1 MTLMENLAKL
11 QKLIDLAQQNNTIAP
26 HHYKEK
32 NIKRGLRNSDGTG
45 VAVGFTQIGDVKGY
59 DLVDGKVL
67 PTEGQLYYRGISVEQ
82 LVSGLENEK
91 RFGFEESTYLLL
103 FGKLPNVEELEDF
116 KALLDE
122 YRVLPPQFTENMI
135 LKIPS
140 RSVMNKLQRSILVLY
155 SHDDNPDDT
164 SIDNVLLQSIQLIA
178 RIPTIIAY
186 GYQSMA
192 HNFQGKSLYIHQP
205 LKGKSTAEN
214 VLHLLRPDNG
224 FTAIEAE
231 TLDLCMLLHA
241 EHGGGN
247 NSTFAT
253 HVVTSSGTDTYS
265 AIATAIGA
273 LKGSKHGG
281 ASYKVKDMIDHI
293 KASIDMTDESTLEAY
308 LRKIMDGLVFDGE
321 GLIYG
326 MGHAVYKRSDPRAVL
341 LKKKAKELAVAM
353 DQLESFEL
361 YERIEQI
368 TRKLFKEKRGD
379 QFEICANVD
388 FYSGFVYE
396 LLNIPK
402 ELFTP
407 IFAASRIVGW
417 CAHRMEQ
424 LLSDQKIMRPAY
436 KTLGEEIEYIH
447 LETR

>member
-1 MTLMENLAKL
+1 MENSAKL
-11 QKLIDLAQQNNTIAP
+11 YALTQLAEKNNTIAA

-45 VAVGFTQIGDVKGY
+45 VAVGFTQIGNVKGY
-59 DLVDGKVL
+59 DLIDGEVV
-67 PTEGQLYYRGISVEQ
+67 PTEGSLYYRGINVEK
-82 LVSGLENEK
+82 LVKGIEEEN
-91 RFGFEESTYLLL
+91 RFGYEEASFLLL
-103 FGKLPNVEELEDF
+103 FGKLPTVNELKDF
-116 KALLDE
+116 NDLLDS
-122 YRVLPPQFTENMI
+122 YRTLPAQFTENMI

-140 RSVMNKLQRSILVLY
+140 RSIMNKLQRSILVLY
-155 SHDDNPDDT
+155 SYDDTPDDT
-164 SIDNVLLQSIQLIA
+164 GIANVLRQSIQLIA

-192 HNFQGKSLYIHQP
+192 HNFNGQSLYIHAP
-205 LKGKSTAEN
+205 LKGRSTAEN
-214 VLHLLRPDNG
+214 VLHLLRPDNHY
-224 FTAIEAE
+224 TSLEAE

-265 AIATAIGA
+265 AIATAVGA

-281 ASYKVKDMIDHI
+281 ASYKVKDMMDTVNE
-293 KASIDMTDESTLEAY
+293 AVDGSDMEALESY
-308 LRKIMDGLVFDGE
+308 LNRIIEGDAFDGN

-326 MGHAVYKRSDPRAVL
+326 MGHAVYKLSDPRAVL
-341 LKKKAKELAVAM
+341 LKKKAKELAIAM
-353 DQLESFEL
+353 GRLDTFEL
-361 YERIEQI
+361 YENTERLAKKIFRE
-368 TRKLFKEKRGD
+368 RRGEN
-379 QFEICANVD
+379 FEICANVD

-436 KTLGEEIEYIH
+436 KTISNNEDYLTIEQ
-447 LETR
+447 R

>member
-1 MTLMENLAKL
+1 MENSAKL
-11 QKLIDLAQQNNTIAP
+11 YALTQLAEKNNTIAP

-45 VAVGFTQIGDVKGY
+45 VAVGFTQIGNVKGY
-59 DLVDGKVL
+59 DLIDGEVV
-67 PTEGQLYYRGISVEQ
+67 PTEGSLYYRGINVEK
-82 LVSGLENEK
+82 LVKGIEEEN
-91 RFGFEESTYLLL
+91 RFGYEEASFLLL
-103 FGKLPNVEELEDF
+103 FGKLPTVNELKDF
-116 KALLDE
+116 NDLLDS
-122 YRVLPPQFTENMI
+122 YRTLPVQFTENMI

-140 RSVMNKLQRSILVLY
+140 RSIMNKLQRSILVLY
-155 SHDDNPDDT
+155 SHDDTPDDT
-164 SIDNVLLQSIQLIA
+164 GIANVLRQSIQLIA

-192 HNFQGKSLYIHQP
+192 HNFNGQSLYIHAS

-214 VLHLLRPDNG
+214 VLHLLRPDNHY
-224 FTAIEAE
+224 TSLEAE

-265 AIATAIGA
+265 AIATAVGA

-281 ASYKVKDMIDHI
+281 ASYKVKDMMDTVNE
-293 KASIDMTDESTLEAY
+293 AVDGSDMEALESY
-308 LRKIMDGLVFDGE
+308 LNKIIEGNAFDGN

-326 MGHAVYKRSDPRAVL
+326 MGHAVYKLSDPRAVL

-353 DQLESFEL
+353 GRLDTFEL
-361 YERIEQI
+361 YENTERLAKKIFRE
-368 TRKLFKEKRGD
+368 RRGES
-379 QFEICANVD
+379 FEICANVD

-407 IFAASRIVGW
+407 IFAASRISGW

-436 KTLGEEIEYIH
+436 KTISNNEDYLTIEQ
-447 LETR
+447 R

>member
-1 MTLMENLAKL
+1 MENLAKL

-293 KASIDMTDESTLEAY
+293 KASIDTTDESTLEAY

-353 DQLESFEL
+353 DKLESFEL

>member
-1 MTLMENLAKL
+1 MV
-11 QKLIDLAQQNNTIAP
+11 NNTIAP
-26 HHYKEK
+26 HHYMEK
-32 NIKRGLRNSDGTG
+32 NIKRGLRNADGTG

-59 DLVDGKVL
+59 DVENGKVI
-67 PTEGQLYYRGISVEQ
+67 PTDGALFYRGINVET
-82 LVSGLENEK
+82 LVKGLEEEK
-91 RFGFEESTYLLL
+91 RFGYEEAAFLLL
-103 FGKLPNVEELEDF
+103 FGKLPTKEELGDF
-116 KALLDE
+116 NGLLDQ
-122 YRVLPPQFTENMI
+122 YRLLPAQFTENMI

-155 SHDDNPDDT
+155 SHDDAPDDT
-164 SIDNVLLQSIQLIA
+164 SIDNVLLQSIQLMA

-186 GYQSMA
+186 GYQSMM
-192 HNFQGKSLYIHQP
+192 HNFCDKSLFIHSP
-205 LKGKSTAEN
+205 VKGKSTAEN
-214 VLHLLRPDNG
+214 VLHMLRPDNG
-224 FTAIEAE
+224 YTQLEAE

-265 AIATAIGA
+265 AIATAVGA

-281 ASYKVKDMIDHI
+281 ASYKVKDMMDNI
-293 KASIDMTDESTLEAY
+293 KSVVGQGDEKALEGY
-308 LRKIMDGLVFDGE
+308 LRKIMNREAFDGE

-326 MGHAVYKRSDPRAVL
+326 MGHAVYKLSDPRAVL
-341 LKKKAKELAVAM
+341 LKKKAKALAIEM
-353 DQLESFEL
+353 NQLETYEL
-361 YERIEQI
+361 YEAVEVMAKR
-368 TRKLFKEKRGD
+368 LFKEKRGQHFD
-379 QFEICANVD
+379 ICANVD

-396 LLNIPK
+396 LMNIPK
-402 ELFTP
+402 ELYTP

-436 KTLGEEIEYIH
+436 KTIDSENEYNP
-447 LETR
+447 LSCR

>member
-1 MTLMENLAKL
+1 MENLAKL
-11 QKLIDLAQQNNTIAP
+11 HALTQLAQNNNTIAP
-26 HHYKEK
+26 HHYKER
-32 NIKRGLRNSDGTG
+32 NIKRGLRNADGTG
-45 VAVGFTQIGDVKGY
+45 VAVGFTQIGNVKGY
-59 DLVDGKVL
+59 DIVDETVV
-67 PTEGQLYYRGISVEQ
+67 PTHGALYYRGINVEK
-82 LVSGLENEK
+82 LVDGIEREN
-91 RFGFEESTYLLL
+91 RFGYEEATFLLL
-103 FGKLPNVEELEDF
+103 FGKLPTVDELRNFSE
-116 KALLDE
+116 LLDT
-122 YRVLPPQFTENMI
+122 YRVLPAQFTENMI

-140 RSVMNKLQRSILVLY
+140 RSIMNKLQRSILVLY
-155 SHDDNPDDT
+155 SHDENPDDT
-164 SIDNVLLQSIQLIA
+164 SIENVLQQSIQLIA

-192 HNFQGKSLYIHQP
+192 HNFNGQSLYIHAP

-214 VLHLLRPDNG
+214 VLHLLRPDNQY
-224 FTAIEAE
+224 TALEAE

-265 AIATAIGA
+265 AIATAVGA

-281 ASYKVKDMIDHI
+281 ASYKVKDMMDNV
-293 KASIDMTDESTLEAY
+293 KASVSPGDTDALESY
-308 LRKIMDGLVFDGE
+308 LNKIMDGQAFDGK

-326 MGHAVYKRSDPRAVL
+326 MGHAVYKLSDPRAEL
-341 LKKKAKELAVAM
+341 LKKKARELAISM
-353 DQLESFEL
+353 GRMETFEL
-361 YERIEQI
+361 YENTEGLAKQI
-368 TRKLFKEKRGD
+368 FKEKRGEA
-379 QFEICANVD
+379 FEICANVD

-407 IFAASRIVGW
+407 IFAASRIAGW

-436 KTLGEEIEYIH
+436 KTISGSEEYLNIEQ
-447 LETR
+447 R

>member
-1 MTLMENLAKL
+1 MLNKQVINDFIKLA
-11 QKLIDLAQQNNTIAP
+11 IDNNTIAP
-26 HHYKEK
+26 HHYQEK

-59 DLVDGKVL
+59 DLVDGQVIPSKGTL
-67 PTEGQLYYRGISVEQ
+67 CYRGINVED
-82 LVSGLENEK
+82 LVEGFEKEK
-91 RFGFEESTYLLL
+91 RFGFEETTFLLL
-103 FGKLPNVEELEDF
+103 FGKLPTAQELEDF
-116 KALLDE
+116 KGLLNY
-122 YRVLPPQFTENMI
+122 YRTLPAQFTENMI

-155 SHDDNPDDT
+155 SHDDAPDDT
-164 SIDNVLLQSIQLIA
+164 SIENVLLQSIQLIA
-178 RIPTIIAY
+178 RIPTIVAY

-192 HNFQGKSLYIHQP
+192 HNFNGKSLYIHAP
-205 LKGKSTAEN
+205 LDGGSTAEN
-214 VLHLLRPDNG
+214 VLHLLRPDNK
-224 FTAIEAE
+224 FSALEAE

-265 AIATAIGA
+265 AISTAVGA

-281 ASYKVKDMIDHI
+281 ASYKVKDMMDEI
-293 KASIDMTDESTLEAY
+293 KSSVKIGDDLSVETY
-308 LRKIMDGLVFDGE
+308 LRKIMAGGAFDGNGLV
-321 GLIYG
+321 YG
-326 MGHAVYKRSDPRAVL
+326 MGHAVYKVSDPRAVL
-341 LKKKAKELAVAM
+341 LKKKARDLAIEM
-353 DQLESFEL
+353 DQLETFEL
-361 YERIEQI
+361 YDQVERL
-368 TRKLFKEKRGD
+368 TKKLFKEKRGAD
-379 QFEICANVD
+379 FEICANVD

-407 IFAASRIVGW
+407 IFAASRIAGW

-436 KTLGEEIEYIH
+436 KTLGEVTKYNE
-447 LETR
+447 LMTR

>member
-1 MTLMENLAKL
+1 MENSAKL
-11 QKLIDLAQQNNTIAP
+11 HALTQLAEKNNRIAA
-26 HHYKEK
+26 HHYQEK
-32 NIKRGLRNSDGTG
+32 NIKRGLRNADGTG

-59 DLVDGKVL
+59 DIIDGEVVPVDGCL
-67 PTEGQLYYRGISVEQ
+67 FYRGINVES
-82 LVSGLENEK
+82 LVKGAEGEG
-91 RFGFEESTYLLL
+91 RFGFEEAAFLLL
-103 FGKLPNVEELEDF
+103 FGKLPTEQELDEF
-116 KALLDE
+116 KELLDE

-164 SIDNVLLQSIQLIA
+164 SIDNVLLQSIKLIA

-192 HNFQGKSLYIHQP
+192 HNFHDQSLFIHAP

-214 VLHLLRPDNG
+214 VLHLLRADNSY
-224 FTAIEAE
+224 TALEAE
-231 TLDLCMLLHA
+231 TLDLCMMLHA

-265 AIATAIGA
+265 AIATAVGA
-273 LKGSKHGG
+273 LKGNKHGG
-281 ASYKVKDMIDHI
+281 ASYKVKDMVDHI
-293 KASIDMTDESTLEAY
+293 KSSVDCSDEQALADYID
-308 LRKIMDGLVFDGE
+308 KIMAGEVFDGL

-326 MGHAVYKRSDPRAVL
+326 MGHAVYKKSDPRAVL
-341 LKKKAKELAVAM
+341 LKRKARELAVAM
-353 DQLESFEL
+353 GKLEDYEL
-361 YERIEQI
+361 YEKIEMLA
-368 TRKLFKEKRGD
+368 KKAFKAQRGEA
-379 QFEICANVD
+379 FEICANVD

-402 ELFTP
+402 ELYTP
-407 IFAASRIVGW
+407 IFAASRVVGW

-436 KTLGEEIEYIH
+436 KTLGEEVLYQKIVE
-447 LETR
+447 R

>member
-1 MTLMENLAKL
+1 MENLAKL

>member
-1 MTLMENLAKL
+1 MENSEKL
-11 QKLIDLAQQNNTIAP
+11 KELVHLAQQNNTIAP

-32 NIKRGLRNSDGTG
+32 NIKRGLRNADGTG

-59 DLVDGKVL
+59 DLVDGKVF
-67 PTEGQLYYRGISVEQ
+67 PTEGQLYYRGVSVEQ
-82 LVSGLENEK
+82 LVSGLEKEK

-103 FGKLPNVEELEDF
+103 FGKLPTVKELEDF

-293 KASIDMTDESTLEAY
+293 KESIDTMDEVVLEAY
-308 LRKIMDGLVFDGE
+308 LRKIMDGQVFDGE

-341 LKKKAKELAVAM
+341 LKRKAKELAIAM
-353 DQLESFEL
+353 NQLESFEL
-361 YERIEQI
+361 YERIEKI